1 VDQAGWSRSHRV
13 SSEKGRKGESQ
24 DVPIRLFPA
33 PAMKRVRLK
42 RKRKTKLL
50 QPRLQ
55 LKLVGSFLGLCAL
68 ALLLQFLVFGMRLS
82 ELASI
87 MPDGSYL
94 TAYKS
99 ELMVETL
106 LFSFGLLLPTCFAVG
121 ILITHRIAGPVHRL
135 EDHLKRIAR
144 GEEVGRCRLRKG
156 DNLQDLCERVNDAV
170 EYLRSERS
178 QAAEVVE
185 QRSRRV
191 RAAG

>member
-1 VDQAGWSRSHRV
+1 
-13 SSEKGRKGESQ
+13 
-24 DVPIRLFPA
+24 
-33 PAMKRVRLK
+33 MKRVRLK
-42 RKRKTKLL
+42 RKRKTKLI

-55 LKLVGSFLGLCAL
+55 LRLVGSFLGVCAL

-82 ELASI
+82 ELASV

-99 ELMVETL
+99 KLLLSTL
-106 LFSFGLLLPTCFAVG
+106 LFSLGILLPMSFVVG

-135 EDHLKRIAR
+135 EDHLERIAR

-156 DNLQDLCERVNDAV
+156 DNLLDLCERVNEAV
-170 EYLRSERS
+170 EYLRDERS
-178 QAAEVVE
+178 KAAEVKKKRV
-185 QRSRRV
+185 RRV